1 MKLPKLS
8 TRQIKYISE
17 HWAEVASVNLLDY
30 QYGELSPKIRKLY
43 HTKLSFKNK
52 INNDIWEFA
61 NNVYLVKEL
70 HAMDLLET
78 DYDNCLYLTKK
89 PEYTDFMYYVSTECR
104 SLYRAFFRMKG
115 YEDFKKPNRI
125 DFREEMV
132 NQYMAYFEAVG
143 IENFYTR

>member
-1 MKLPKLS
+1 MKLPKLPK
-8 TRQIKYISE
+8 RQIKYISE
-17 HWAEVASVNLLDY
+17 HWTEVASINLLHY
-30 QYGELSPKIRKLY
+30 QYGELSPKYRNAYYSKSI
-43 HTKLSFKNK
+43 FENK
-52 INNDIWEFA
+52 IKNDIWEFA

-70 HAMDLLET
+70 HAIYLLET

-89 PEYTDFMYYVSTECR
+89 PEYTGFMYYVSTECR

-132 NQYMAYFEAVG
+132 NQYMGYFEAVG
-143 IENFYTR
+143 IENFYIR